1 MPKYIFK
8 SKRLGFRKWQEYDL
22 QPFAKMNKDTR
33 VMEFFP
39 KTLTKIESDNFVK
52 KIEKHFED
60 FGYGLYA
67 VDVLA
72 DKKFIGFIGF
82 MQPSFEAFFTPC
94 IEIGWRIQHEFW
106 GNGYATEGALR
117 CLKYGFEELNFKEI
131 YSFTATINAK
141 SENVMQKIGM
151 TKIGAF
157 EHPFLENLSL
167 LKTHVLY
174 KINS

>member
-1 MPKYIFK
+1 
-8 SKRLGFRKWQEYDL
+8 
-22 QPFAKMNKDTR
+22 
-33 VMEFFP
+33 
-39 KTLTKIESDNFVK
+39 
-52 KIEKHFED
+52 
-60 FGYGLYA
+60 
-67 VDVLA
+67 
-72 DKKFIGFIGF
+72 

-117 CLKYGFEELNFKEI
+117 CLKYGFEALNFKKI

-157 EHPFLENLSL
+157 EHPFLGNSSP

-174 KINS
+174 NINS